1 MTRRNI
7 LMIWDRMGD
16 YHRARWN
23 ETRRSISDR
32 SVFAADLG
40 GSDQL
45 YGWKDTDENMHVRLS
60 KKDPGKF
67 ELARIKRFIRFVRAN
82 DVGYL
87 CIAGY
92 GRPEYLFFLIYGR
105 LTNRKV
111 LLFAESWYPSSAFF
125 DKIKSWF
132 LRWCCDG
139 FLVSG
144 ERAKEHFINRL
155 HIPASK
161 VKTGYS
167 VVDNDHFSVANRP
180 FQQTVLAIG
189 RFAPEKDLETL
200 IKGFSSSNLPS
211 NGWKLVV
218 VGGGPLH
225 ETLSALSADRPITLL
240 GWQSYNDLPDIYRQA
255 SLFVLPST
263 FEPWGLV
270 VNEAMAAGL
279 PVVLSNDVGCLPDLL
294 DVQLNG
300 WSFKGSDQLKNIF
313 DVISTIPPEKL
324 LAMGEQSRKIIGR
337 YSLSLFAANL
347 KALLLRG
354 NDG

>member
-1 MTRRNI
+1 
-7 LMIWDRMGD
+7 
-16 YHRARWN
+16 
-23 ETRRSISDR
+23 
-32 SVFAADLG
+32 
-40 GSDQL
+40 
-45 YGWKDTDENMHVRLS
+45 
-60 KKDPGKF
+60 
-67 ELARIKRFIRFVRAN
+67 
-82 DVGYL
+82 
-87 CIAGY
+87 
-92 GRPEYLFFLIYGR
+92 
-105 LTNRKV
+105 
-111 LLFAESWYPSSAFF
+111 
-125 DKIKSWF
+125 
-132 LRWCCDG
+132 
-139 FLVSG
+139 
-144 ERAKEHFINRL
+144 
-155 HIPASK
+155 
-161 VKTGYS
+161 
-167 VVDNDHFSVANRP
+167 
-180 FQQTVLAIG
+180 
-189 RFAPEKDLETL
+189 
-200 IKGFSSSNLPS
+200 
-211 NGWKLVV
+211 
-218 VGGGPLH
+218 LH